1 MTSLAPLLA
10 TIAAYLIGGI
20 PFGYLLVKWKTG
32 GDVRASGSG
41 NIGATNVLRASGTL
55 TGILTLLLDGAK
67 GWVAVYLT
75 ARLSGGNIF
84 WESAAALAVVAGHI
98 FSPYLRFKGG
108 KGVATFVGAFLYLAP
123 VPLGAITLIFVAFV
137 WYSRYISL
145 GSIMGAI
152 TFPFGVWLILHPPAP
167 LFLSALLSS
176 GLVLYRHKGNIA
188 RLRNNTENVFRF
200 SSRKA

>member
-32 GDVRASGSG
+32 GDVRDSGSG
-41 NIGATNVLRASGTL
+41 NIGATNVLRTSGPV
-55 TGILTLLLDGAK
+55 TGILTLFLDGAK

-75 ARLSGGNIF
+75 ARASNGDMF
-84 WESAAALAVVAGHI
+84 WESAAALAVVAGHV

-137 WYSRYISL
+137 WYSRHISL

-152 TFPFGVWLILHPPAP
+152 TFPFGVWLILHPPVA
-167 LFLSALLSS
+167 LFLSALISS
-176 GLVLYRHKGNIA
+176 ALVLYRHKGNIV
-188 RLRNNTENVFRF
+188 RLRNNTESVFRF